1 MNKLSDLGHQLV
13 RDMSNRHGFSND
25 AVTHMLIAVQN
36 GNGSMAQ
43 FNHQEF
49 GGGGQWMAGGMLM
62 LGDMFNSQLK
72 WRVQNLCDDLANALS
87 NHQSGALVGS
97 FQSQSQN
104 GSHQQNQRSGSHGA
118 QNKLFAPDP
127 ESNWWPQ
134 HLGQPNASGSQNN
147 CSYAYF
153 GDISRLAV
161 KTGTSVWV
169 YDTQNH
175 QIGGFSQQQSGDG
188 SISFSSQFGYVHLSS
203 LPVVMKDGMTVEVQ
217 SANVPNPPAN
227 PTASAAPSNQTPT
240 ASSTSVNSK
249 PGESAIDALE
259 RLGSMRDKGYITEQ
273 DFLQKKS
280 ELLGRI

>member
-72 WRVQNLCDDLANALS
+72 WRVQSLCEDLANALS

-104 GSHQQNQRSGSHGA
+104 GSHHQNQRSGGHA
-118 QNKLFAPDP
+118 PQNNLFAPDP
-127 ESNWWPQ
+127 QSNWWPQ

-153 GDISRLAV
+153 GDINRLAV
-161 KTGTSVWV
+161 KTGNSVWV

-188 SISFSSQFGYVHLSS
+188 TISFSSQFGYVRLSS
-203 LPVVMKDGMTVEVQ
+203 LPVVIKDGIAVQ
-217 SANVPNPPAN
+217 MQSTNMPSNATTSPNPSPEVKPSAM
-227 PTASAAPSNQTPT
+227 TSKAS
-240 ASSTSVNSK
+240 
-249 PGESAIDALE
+249 ESAIDTLE
-259 RLGSMRDKGYITEQ
+259 RLGSMRDKGYITEE
-273 DFLQKKS
+273 DFLQKKN
-280 ELLGRI
+280 ELLNRI